1 VENSN
6 AAFYQSS
13 LFGEILSF
21 MQKHYPTVQ
30 MKEVNQKLTLQIR
43 DVATI
48 QKALHWV
55 EKMESA
61 TIGEGDR

>member
-1 VENSN
+1 
-6 AAFYQSS
+6 
-13 LFGEILSF
+13 
-21 MQKHYPTVQ
+21 MPTVQ

-55 EKMESA
+55 EKMEA
-61 TIGEGDR
+61 AALGGGVR